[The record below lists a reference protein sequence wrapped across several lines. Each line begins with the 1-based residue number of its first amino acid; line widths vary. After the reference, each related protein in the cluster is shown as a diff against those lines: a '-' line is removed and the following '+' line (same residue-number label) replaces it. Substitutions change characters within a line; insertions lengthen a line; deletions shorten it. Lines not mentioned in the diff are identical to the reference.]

1 MINKIILFIGLV
13 LVFVFALSFDVSDP
27 LTKGYDLKNIECY
40 LKSGDGLGLL
50 FETNELFMAAGECAG
65 CHGFDGL
72 EIASVDENGFDINVI
87 DDWRSSMMA
96 NSAKDP
102 FWKAKVNHE
111 SLVYPQHQTEIE
123 TSCTDCHAPLGYFN
137 AIHIGLDTYTM
148 ADLEADSIAK
158 DGVSCAACHQ
168 LIPDSVGKH
177 FSGELYYQEQN
188 LYGPYE
194 NPFGG
199 PMESFVG
206 FTPVYDEYVTKSEAC
221 AGCHSL
227 ETETIDL
234 DGNITGNKYYEQ
246 ATYHEWLNSAYNVD
260 DKSSIQCQGCHM
272 PVVNE
277 DVIIAANLLFLPP
290 RSPFFE
296 HEFAGANVFMLKL
309 LKDNID
315 TLEIRANSAQM
326 DSTIAHTLT
335 MLQENTLDLDLV
347 EIARDDSTE
356 VEVTIV
362 NKAGHKFPSGY
373 PSRLAFVE
381 LLAIN
386 LETGEDTIF
395 ASGLLDGDYN
405 IVNRDDEYEPHFDFI
420 NSEEDVQIYENVF
433 SDATGNAT
441 TILTQAQA
449 SLKDNRMTPF
459 GFTTLH
465 TAYDTTLIVGLAET
479 DVNFNKDESGAQGT
493 GSDKIRYKFYTGDPT
508 TPIQITAKVYYQSV
522 PPKWVES
529 MFEYSSDQIDHFQ
542 EMYLAADHTPVMMV
556 ADTLISEFVDGVEEV
571 VEDELTLLL
580 YPNPSKDGRVAIQ
593 STTGKSIESI
603 VIYEA
608 SGKMVESINGL
619 RHNYFDVQLPRAQ
632 GYYFITI
639 FIDGRQEVHRI
650 LRL

>member
-1 MINKIILFIGLV
+1 
-13 LVFVFALSFDVSDP
+13 
-27 LTKGYDLKNIECY
+27 
-40 LKSGDGLGLL
+40 
-50 FETNELFMAAGECAG
+50 
-65 CHGFDGL
+65 
-72 EIASVDENGFDINVI
+72 
-87 DDWRSSMMA
+87 
-96 NSAKDP
+96 
-102 FWKAKVNHE
+102 
-111 SLVYPQHQTEIE
+111 
-123 TSCTDCHAPLGYFN
+123 
-137 AIHIGLDTYTM
+137 
-148 ADLEADSIAK
+148 
-158 DGVSCAACHQ
+158 
-168 LIPDSVGKH
+168 
-177 FSGELYYQEQN
+177 
-188 LYGPYE
+188 
-194 NPFGG
+194 
-199 PMESFVG
+199 
-206 FTPVYDEYVTKSEAC
+206 
-221 AGCHSL
+221 
-227 ETETIDL
+227 
-234 DGNITGNKYYEQ
+234 
-246 ATYHEWLNSAYNVD
+246 
-260 DKSSIQCQGCHM
+260 
-272 PVVNE
+272 
-277 DVIIAANLLFLPP
+277 
-290 RSPFFE
+290 
-296 HEFAGANVFMLKL
+296 
-309 LKDNID
+309 
-315 TLEIRANSAQM
+315 
-326 DSTIAHTLT
+326 
-335 MLQENTLDLDLV
+335 
-347 EIARDDSTE
+347 
-356 VEVTIV
+356 
-362 NKAGHKFPSGY
+362 
-373 PSRLAFVE
+373 
-381 LLAIN
+381 
-386 LETGEDTIF
+386 
-395 ASGLLDGDYN
+395 
-405 IVNRDDEYEPHFDFI
+405 
-420 NSEEDVQIYENVF
+420 
-433 SDATGNAT
+433 